1 MTTYLLPDAS
11 GPTDNNT
18 HNFGNT
24 SGTDA
29 YCDAW
34 QRQAAYSGT
43 ITSVELKLKRLTS
56 GSWTV
61 SVAIYDDDAGE
72 PGTMLGSVSRTFTDP
87 LTDFTWES
95 FDGFSVDVTAG
106 ATYYVVPFTV
116 AFNVNLARY
125 DSDDDTPKVYYSET
139 TGYVTAPPDPWAD
152 AYPTA
157 DNWRNG
163 IGIRAAGVTSG
174 SVSLSRG
181 LEFHLTGIMGFGDT
195 SAPYYGRLA
204 DPQAGEV
211 VIPLN
216 DSRTASVTVS
226 AFDPVV
232 ETLAAL
238 TQVPYAVHL
247 KAYYNGHLVFWG
259 PIKVRSGDFVAGT
272 VRFDAVDMSLRL
284 IKHFIREGDV
294 TLEGTVDATTGEGS
308 LPISHTG
315 MRLLRDAGETTSL
328 PPLGIDDGTNDFA
341 PSTVGVMGVRRGDQ
355 VWNTWLQM
363 SQTLGPDFELEPRD
377 DGDGYYAQLNTFT
390 RQGTD
395 KSGAVQFHH
404 GNGRQN
410 LEALSFVEGEEYTN
424 LAHVLDKDLKYRET
438 RTNASAILR
447 TGPYI
452 AWDAT
457 DFDTSHTSEAD
468 SRAVLDAHG
477 DDILAAYSVPL
488 IALNLTLFADTEDG
502 YHYLDDYGVG
512 DTIGVAGKA
521 GFLELPE
528 APYRVTRVTLSQ
540 DGDNVRQGLEVVAD
554 RTSGDTI
561 DGTDA

>member
-1 MTTYLLPDAS
+1 MSDFLLGAAPAGDYTNTATYPGQFYLGALAFPFVAVATGTVTSIVLKTDARTSTATDLELGLYSSLPGGDFADARLDYGAYGGTPPSSSDVEVTGLSAAVVEGETYFIAVKAIGGRVYFAYDGAAGPTTY
-11 GPTDNNT
+11 TN
-18 HNFGNT
+18 
-24 SGTDA
+24 
-29 YCDAW
+29 
-34 QRQAAYSGT
+34 
-43 ITSVELKLKRLTS
+43 
-56 GSWTV
+56 GS
-61 SVAIYDDDAGE
+61 AGE
-72 PGTMLGSVSRTFTDP
+72 ASLSEDSVWHNGDGVV
-87 LTDFTWES
+87 
-95 FDGFSVDVTAG
+95 FDGPPGLFAYGTLG
-106 ATYYVVPFTV
+106 GGG
-116 AFNVNLARY
+116 
-125 DSDDDTPKVYYSET
+125 SESIST
-139 TGYVTAPPDPWAD
+139 
-152 AYPTA
+152 
-157 DNWRNG
+157 
-163 IGIRAAGVTSG
+163 
-174 SVSLSRG
+174 G
-181 LEFHLTGIMGFGDT
+181 LEFHVTGIMGFGDT

-404 GNGRQN
+404 GTGRQN

-438 RTNASAILR
+438 RTNASALVR

-488 IALNLTLFADTEDG
+488 IALNLTLFADTDDG
-502 YHYLDDYGVG
+502 YHYLDDYAVG